1 MFPAEI
7 SWHSRNATLPV
18 RTSIPCMCCAQSLYL
33 TVPCIKHTLH
43 AAINCIVHFQLP
55 ECCHTLCGFSAWALQ
70 EDLGVPAVRSRG
82 KAQDSTSCW
91 TDKSNIQRYQTNGGS
106 TQTELTVWRERKAK
120 INAHTSRSESWSCCR
135 GTNHSDW
142 FHIHLIYLCTFHTS
156 LTKDS
161 DSEQGAVSS
170 THLVDKAYPTSVIF
184 EDMIAC

>member
-1 MFPAEI
+1 MQPSQWEPAFPARAG
-7 SWHSRNATLPV
+7 HT
-18 RTSIPCMCCAQSLYL
+18 LYL

-70 EDLGVPAVRSRG
+70 EDLGVPAVRSHG
-82 KAQDSTSCW
+82 KAQYSTSCW
-91 TDKSNIQRYQTNGGS
+91 TDKSNIQRYQTNGAS
-106 TQTELTVWRERKAK
+106 TQTELIVWRESKAK

-135 GTNHSDW
+135 GTNHSLDW

-161 DSEQGAVSS
+161 DSEQGAVNSG
-170 THLVDKAYPTSVIF
+170 THLVDKAYQTSVIF